1 MYDKYIIRMSNYI
14 IELYKARKNL
24 LTYLKMQNFDT
35 DAHETFTMNEIQAM
49 YESQTDDGMSSLDF
63 EVLNKSNS
71 SKKVSVFYYMKP
83 SSIKQNTLEEMV
95 MNFYEENKKEDA
107 TFILLMQG
115 HLNETVQKSII
126 NLWKKF
132 KEYVIVFEIRSLQF
146 NVFDHKYVPNHTK
159 MTIQEKETL
168 YKSKNISSDMQM
180 PEISV
185 FDPVAKALLMKPGEV
200 CKIERFDKIA
210 FESVFYRLCVI

>member
-1 MYDKYIIRMSNYI
+1 M
-14 IELYKARKNL
+14 ELYKSRKNL
-24 LTYLKMQNFDT
+24 LTYLKRQNFDT

-49 YESQTDDGMSSLDF
+49 FESQTDDGMSSLDF
-63 EVLNKSNS
+63 EVVNKSNS
-71 SKKVSVFYYMKP
+71 NKKVSVFYYMKP

-95 MNFYEENKKEDA
+95 MNFYEENNKEDT

-115 HLNETVQKSII
+115 SLNETVQKSII

-146 NVFDHKYVPNHTK
+146 SVFDHNYVPDHTK
-159 MTIQEKETL
+159 MTMQEKEDL
-168 YKSKNISSDMQM
+168 YKAKNISSDEQM

-185 FDPVAKALLMKPGEV
+185 FDPVAKALLMKPGEL
-200 CKIERFDKIA
+200 CRIKRFDKIA
-210 FESVFYRLCVI
+210 FETVFYRLCVI